1 MAFDFRLLKTGF
13 HDAFFNMG
21 LDEAILMAVAERRVP
36 PTIRFYG
43 WKPHAISIGYF
54 QGIHEEVSLEKC
66 QKKGIDVVRRITGGG
81 AVFHAAEVTYSI
93 VIPESH
99 PLSRPSI
106 LDSYRIICSGII
118 EGLSQLGIEAE
129 FAPINDIIAGGK
141 KISGNAQT
149 RKKNCIL
156 QHGTILLSVDVD
168 TMFSLLKVPQEKAR
182 GKLIQEVKA
191 RVTSVENLLGSTI
204 GFDETVL
211 ALEQG
216 FSSALDLVLS
226 EAEPTQEETISA
238 ATIATEKFA
247 SPEWT
252 YKR

>member
-54 QGIHEEVSLEKC
+54 QGIHEEVNLEAC
-66 QKKGIDVVRRITGGG
+66 REKGVDVVRRITGGG

-204 GFDETVL
+204 GFDKTVL

-226 EAEPTQEETISA
+226 EAEPTHEETISA